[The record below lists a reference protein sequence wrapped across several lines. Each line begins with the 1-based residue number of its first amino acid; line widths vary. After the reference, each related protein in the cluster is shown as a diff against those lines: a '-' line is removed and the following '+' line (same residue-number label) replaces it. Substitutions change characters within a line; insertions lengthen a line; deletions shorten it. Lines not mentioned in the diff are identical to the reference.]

1 MQYRQV
7 GKSGLRISAVSIGGW
22 LTFGG
27 SIQEDA
33 AASVLKASLDAGI
46 NFIDLADIYAM
57 GKAEEVAG
65 RALKGLPRH
74 ELVISS
80 KVFAKMSED
89 TNDRGLSR
97 KHIFESVDRSLRRLQ
112 TDYLDIYF
120 CHREDPDTPL
130 EETCRAMDDL
140 VRMGKIHYWG
150 TSVWSPEGLRGA
162 HAIADKRNLVA
173 PTVEQPQYSLLVR
186 DVEHAVAP
194 TCAELGMGM
203 VAWSPLA
210 GGALTG
216 KYDNGRPTGSRGEQ
230 TNWLDRHLTESGIDR
245 LRAFS
250 ALAKEAGHT
259 PSALALAWVL
269 NNPVLSSV
277 ITGATNADQVK
288 ANVVA
293 SEIQIG
299 TDLAH
304 RLDELFPIGEP
315 SPV

>member
-27 SIQEDA
+27 SIEEDA

-65 RALKGLPRH
+65 RALRGLPRN

-120 CHREDPDTPL
+120 CHREDPDTPM

-150 TSVWSPEGLRGA
+150 TSVWTPEGLREA
-162 HAIADKRNLVA
+162 HAIADKRNMVA

-186 DVEHAVAP
+186 DVEHAVVP
-194 TCAELGMGM
+194 TCADLGMGI

-216 KYDNGRPTGSRGEQ
+216 KYDDGCPAGSRGDQ
-230 TNWLDRHLTESGIDR
+230 TNHLDRHLTEPGVAK

-250 ALAKEAGHT
+250 VLAREAGHA

-269 NNPVLSSV
+269 HNPVLSSV
-277 ITGATNADQVK
+277 ITGASNADQVK

-293 SEIQIG
+293 SEIEI
-299 TDLAH
+299 TSDLAAQ
-304 RLDELFPIGEP
+304 LNELFPVGEP